1 MFRLAFSLDV
11 ILRRAARR
19 TMQSKQVPRHGST
32 QSNGTIRSYNPQP
45 PHRPARQHYQDPRHR
60 FSSLKAPFWQKQPV
74 VAVLAIVFCCLSL
87 QLSVTAQDK
96 ETRHVLIVYEVG
108 PPYPVVDL
116 INEGIKTSLGNSRY
130 RIEFYREYMETVL
143 FSSPADQQLIRDYYV
158 HKYQSHMPDVI
169 ITVGPSPL
177 RFMIET
183 HRTYFPG
190 VPVIFCLPAR
200 QRGSFIVDS
209 DFTGVE
215 SDTSPAATLEAALR
229 LLPGT
234 KHLFVVGGTSPFD
247 RQLLATVSEQLKPY
261 EKRLDISYL
270 TDLTMAELLDR
281 LKRLPKHAVILL
293 TSLGK
298 DGAGTPFTASES
310 GPMIVAAANAP
321 AFTLSDRVLNHGE
334 VGGKVAS
341 AREQGKI
348 AGAMAL
354 RILNGEKPQ
363 DIPGIESAAVY
374 MFDWRALRRWG
385 LSESNLPQGSIVLNR
400 QPSAWESYKWYIVGG
415 IGLILFEAVLI
426 SALAWHRA
434 RRRKAETEL
443 AVTYDRLRLAV
454 EAGKSVGWDWDV
466 KSGRDRWFGDL
477 QTMFGIP
484 VEHYSGDVQDFR
496 RRVHPDDRERVSKGV
511 ADARQNRIPYAAEFR
526 LIRMDGAL
534 RWITA
539 HGKFY
544 YDTNGD
550 AERMVGMAVDIT
562 ERKMAEDALARLSG
576 QLIEAQEK
584 ERKRIARELHDDFN
598 QRLAMMAIDLE
609 KLVEDLGDSSVEA
622 SQQLHELFNRVS
634 ELGAD
639 LHSLSHSLHSSTLES
654 LGLVAGVKAFCQE
667 FAEQQGIQVDFA
679 HENVPRGIPG
689 DAVLCIFRI
698 AQEALRNIK
707 RHSGA
712 DRAEVR
718 LEWSAEKLQLLVSD
732 RGRGFNPSK
741 PPVGGGI
748 GIRSMEERLRVLGG
762 QLEIHSRSMEG
773 TTIHAWLPFAV
784 ASQRAS

>member
-11 ILRRAARR
+11 ILSRAVRR
-19 TMQSKQVPRHGST
+19 TMQSKQVPRHGSA
-32 QSNGTIRSYNPQP
+32 QSNGTIRCYNPQP
-45 PHRPARQHYQDPRHR
+45 PHRPARQHYHDPRHR
-60 FSSLKAPFWQKQPV
+60 FSSLKEPFWQKQPV

-96 ETRHVLIVYEVG
+96 ETRRVLIVYEVG

-116 INEGIKTSLGNSRY
+116 INEGIKTTLGNSRY

-177 RFMIET
+177 RLMIET
-183 HRTYFPG
+183 QRTYFPG

-215 SDTSPAATLEAALR
+215 SDTSPAATLETALR

-247 RQLLATVSEQLKPY
+247 RQLLATVREQIKPY

-363 DIPGIESAAVY
+363 DIPRIESAAVY
-374 MFDWRALRRWG
+374 MFDWSALKRWG
-385 LSESNLPQGSIVLNR
+385 LDERRIPPGSIVFNR
-400 QPSAWESYKWYIVGG
+400 QPSIWESYKWYILGG
-415 IGLILFEAVLI
+415 IHLILLETVLI
-426 SALAWHRA
+426 LGLTWQRA
-434 RRRKAETEL
+434 RRRKTEAELRSSEEKFSKSFRQSPL
-443 AVTYDRLRLAV
+443 AITIF
-454 EAGKSVGWDWDV
+454 S
-466 KSGRDRWFGDL
+466 
-477 QTMFGIP
+477 I
-484 VEHYSGDVQDFR
+484 SGDRYIEVNRTFERQTGWKRDELIGRSPRDINLWLDPSQRSLFIKQLLAEGKVQDFEVR
-496 RRVHPDDRERVSKGV
+496 FRTKDGRVRTALGS
-511 ADARQNRIPYAAEFR
+511 AD
-526 LIRMDGAL
+526 LIDISGEPCAL
-534 RWITA
+534 SVIA
-539 HGKFY
+539 
-544 YDTNGD
+544 
-550 AERMVGMAVDIT
+550 DIT
-562 ERKMAEDALARLSG
+562 ERKEAEEALARLSG
-576 QLIEAQEK
+576 RLIEAQEK
-584 ERKRIARELHDDFN
+584 ERKRIARELHDDYN
-598 QRLAMMAIDLE
+598 QRLAMLAIDIE
-609 KLVEDLGDSSVEA
+609 KLGEDVGDSSVEA
-622 SQQLHELFNRVS
+622 SQRLHELYNRVS

-689 DAVLCIFRI
+689 DAALCIFRI
-698 AQEALRNIK
+698 AQEGLRNIK

-712 DRAEVR
+712 NRAEVQ
-718 LEWSAEKLQLLVSD
+718 LEWSGVKLHLSVSD
-732 RGRGFNPSK
+732 RGRGFDPNKPSANS
-741 PPVGGGI
+741 GI
-748 GIRSMEERLRVLGG
+748 GIRSMEERLRLLGG
-762 QLEIHSRSMEG
+762 QLEIHSRPLEG
-773 TTIHAWLPFAV
+773 TTIDAWLPFKI